1 MAHFL
6 DFCIFPYFQDDK
18 YNKNAEIIY
27 FPCFQTGCSRFQIMW
42 VHVDTFLFWFAVV
55 AESQPFFV
63 NVLVPWFSTCKMEIT
78 FPFIIKLL

>member
-1 MAHFL
+1 
-6 DFCIFPYFQDDK
+6 
-18 YNKNAEIIY
+18 
-27 FPCFQTGCSRFQIMW
+27 MW

-78 FPFIIKLL
+78 FPFIIKLLQKINWCI